1 MKDIGKVI
9 NKTRSYEKLQK
20 KSKIGQEAHRQ
31 IEKGLKET
39 GASIEVSVDLS
50 SGNHIRKD
58 AQLPNGDY
66 VIIKPDTPSGHKR
79 AKNREKLME
88 KEGYNTQTIY
98 YDPLDPKYLPESP
111 SYIGPKKS
119 NK

>member
-1 MKDIGKVI
+1 
-9 NKTRSYEKLQK
+9 
-20 KSKIGQEAHRQ
+20 
-31 IEKGLKET
+31 
-39 GASIEVSVDLS
+39 
-50 SGNHIRKD
+50 
-58 AQLPNGDY
+58 
-66 VIIKPDTPSGHKR
+66 
-79 AKNREKLME
+79 ME